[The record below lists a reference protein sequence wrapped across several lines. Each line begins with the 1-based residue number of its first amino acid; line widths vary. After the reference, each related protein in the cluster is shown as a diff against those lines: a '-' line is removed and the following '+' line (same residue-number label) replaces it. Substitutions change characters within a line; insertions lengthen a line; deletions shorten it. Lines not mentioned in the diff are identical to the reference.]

1 MKAYDLAAIA
11 AAAVSAGH
19 DRPAVAMV
27 HDHGDARL
35 VLFRI
40 APGQQVAS
48 HTSGSSVFLS
58 IVSGSGVVSGGEG
71 EREVKAG
78 DVLAIAPRE
87 PHGMRAAGG
96 ELVIAALI
104 APRPGGH

>member
-1 MKAYDLAAIA
+1 MKAYDLHAIA
-11 AAAVSAGH
+11 AAAGSTGH

-27 HDHGDARL
+27 HDHADARL
-35 VLFRI
+35 VIFRI
-40 APGQQVAS
+40 APGQQVAM
-48 HTSGSSVFLS
+48 HTSSSSVFMT
-58 IVSGSGVVSGGEG
+58 VVSGRGLVSGGAGEHH
-71 EREVKAG
+71 VNAG

-87 PHGMRAAGG
+87 PHGMRADGE

>member
-1 MKAYDLAAIA
+1 MKAYDLRAIA

-27 HDHGDARL
+27 HDHDDARL
-35 VLFRI
+35 VIFRI

-48 HTSGSSVFLS
+48 HTSSSSVFMT
-58 IVSGSGVVSGGEG
+58 VVSGRGLVSGGDG
-71 EREVKAG
+71 ERGVAAG

-87 PHGMRAAGG
+87 PHGMRAEAE
-96 ELVIAALI
+96 ELVVAALI